1 MRLTALISIASILPM
16 SALMSG
22 CGTTSVLRTTTIP
35 LREGLTLCEAL
46 APVPPEAMI
55 PQATGDEARDVQIQ
69 ERAFWMSRDLA
80 QTATVRAGCAKQA
93 ELVALIR
100 ENNEGAE

>member
-1 MRLTALISIASILPM
+1 
-16 SALMSG
+16 
-22 CGTTSVLRTTTIP
+22 
-35 LREGLTLCEAL
+35 
-46 APVPPEAMI
+46 MI

-80 QTATVRAGCAKQA
+80 HTATVRAGCAKQA

-100 ENNEGAE
+100 ANNESAE